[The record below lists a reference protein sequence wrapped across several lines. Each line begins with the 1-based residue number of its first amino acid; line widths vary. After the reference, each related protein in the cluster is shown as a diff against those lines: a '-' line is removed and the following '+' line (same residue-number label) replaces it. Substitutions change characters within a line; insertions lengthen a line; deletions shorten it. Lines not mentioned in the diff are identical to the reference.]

1 MWLVFFLLP
10 CFLYYSFLLRMLRF
24 FSFFFHRRH
33 QSSSRNHRSKRRSY
47 WPSSSSLPLTS
58 FSGASLLGPDPPIL
72 TKILFSKKSWKIQI
86 LLLVGNST

>member
-1 MWLVFFLLP
+1 
-10 CFLYYSFLLRMLRF
+10 
-24 FSFFFHRRH
+24 
-33 QSSSRNHRSKRRSY
+33 
-47 WPSSSSLPLTS
+47 LPLTS